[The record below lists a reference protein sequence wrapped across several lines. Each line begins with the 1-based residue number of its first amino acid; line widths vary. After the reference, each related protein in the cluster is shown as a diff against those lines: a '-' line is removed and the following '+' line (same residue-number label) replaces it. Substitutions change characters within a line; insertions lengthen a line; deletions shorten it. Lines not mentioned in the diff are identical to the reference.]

1 MGLGRVA
8 IASGLAVVC
17 AGCSGMSVDRDLPR
31 GSAAYGVIPAPDAGA
46 TAAAY
51 RIGALDVLKVTVF
64 QEEDLSF
71 DELQVDASGNVSLPL
86 IGTVRAEG
94 MTAAALSSE
103 IATKLGAKY
112 LVNPQVSVS
121 VASSVSQNVTVEGN
135 VNQPGV
141 YAINGRRSEEH
152 TSELQSLMRISY
164 A

>member
-1 MGLGRVA
+1 MRISDWSSDVCSSDLIAGWWWGRGAIGERSEGLMGLGRVA

-71 DELQVDASGNVSLPL
+71 DELQVDASGSVSVPL
-86 IGTVRAEG
+86 MGTVRAEG
-94 MTAAALSSE
+94 MTAAALPGE
-103 IATKLGAKY
+103 IARGDK
-112 LVNPQVSVS
+112 
-121 VASSVSQNVTVEGN
+121 
-135 VNQPGV
+135 
-141 YAINGRRSEEH
+141 
-152 TSELQSLMRISY
+152 
-164 A
+164 

>member
-1 MGLGRVA
+1 
-8 IASGLAVVC
+8 
-17 AGCSGMSVDRDLPR
+17 MSVDRDLPR
-31 GSAAYGVIPAPDAGA
+31 GSAAYGVIQAPDAGA

-94 MTAAALSSE
+94 
-103 IATKLGAKY
+103 
-112 LVNPQVSVS
+112 
-121 VASSVSQNVTVEGN
+121 
-135 VNQPGV
+135 
-141 YAINGRRSEEH
+141 RSEEH

-164 A
+164 AVLCLKKTTINNATVNHDH

>member
-8 IASGLAVVC
+8 IASGSAVVC

-86 IGTVRAEG
+86 IGTVR
-94 MTAAALSSE
+94 
-103 IATKLGAKY
+103 
-112 LVNPQVSVS
+112 
-121 VASSVSQNVTVEGN
+121 
-135 VNQPGV
+135 
-141 YAINGRRSEEH
+141 SEEH

-164 A
+164 AVFCLKKKQDTIGSIISLFERVS

>member
-1 MGLGRVA
+1 MIRRPPRSTRTDTLFPYTTLFRSWGRGAIGERSEGLMGLGRVA

-71 DELQVDASGNVSLPL
+71 DELQ
-86 IGTVRAEG
+86 
-94 MTAAALSSE
+94 
-103 IATKLGAKY
+103 
-112 LVNPQVSVS
+112 
-121 VASSVSQNVTVEGN
+121 
-135 VNQPGV
+135 
-141 YAINGRRSEEH
+141 RSEEH

-164 A
+164 

>member
-1 MGLGRVA
+1 MIRRPPRSTRTDTLFPYTTLFRSGLMGLGRVA

-71 DELQVDASGNVSLPL
+71 DELQVDEIGRGSGRERGCQWV
-86 IGTVRAEG
+86 
-94 MTAAALSSE
+94 
-103 IATKLGAKY
+103 
-112 LVNPQVSVS
+112 
-121 VASSVSQNVTVEGN
+121 
-135 VNQPGV
+135 
-141 YAINGRRSEEH
+141 
-152 TSELQSLMRISY
+152 
-164 A
+164 